1 MTCCLGLNDSVLLN
15 RFDENNM
22 ELKQVYR
29 RNEMVSAF
37 VINHY
42 AGWVEYNIEGFVE
55 KNRDVV
61 ATTSLQVKTQVNKNF
76 KISDALY
83 LTKLHDHI

>member
-1 MTCCLGLNDSVLLN
+1 MTCSLGLNDSVLLN

-61 ATTSLQVKTQVNKNF
+61 ATTSLQVKPQVHCWP
-76 KISDALY
+76 SLSHQA
-83 LTKLHDHI
+83 T